1 MALLGAVLLIGLL
14 IAVLHLCGI
23 RVCLFRRLT
32 GLPCLTCGGTRALA
46 ALAVGDIAG
55 AFRIQPLVSALLI
68 ACAAWGAAGTLL
80 LAVWRRCL
88 SVKMSAVG
96 WFWLTAA
103 GLALAVCNWVYVF
116 LDMR

>member
-68 ACAAWGAAGTLL
+68 ACAAWGAANTFCLTAL
-80 LAVWRRCL
+80 RRHVSVRMSLAGWIVC
-88 SVKMSAVG
+88 AVG
-96 WFWLTAA
+96 VI
-103 GLALAVCNWVYVF
+103 ALVVCNWIYVF
-116 LDMR
+116 RHG